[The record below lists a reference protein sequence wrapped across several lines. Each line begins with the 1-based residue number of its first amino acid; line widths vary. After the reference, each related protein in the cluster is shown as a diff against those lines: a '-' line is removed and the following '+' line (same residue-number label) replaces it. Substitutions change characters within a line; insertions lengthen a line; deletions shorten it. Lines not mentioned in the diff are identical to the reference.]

1 LTGHVNDGE
10 AVAFSRDGRTLATGN
25 MDGTVRVWD
34 VASGRELAKFGKE
47 LPQFAGRGWILS
59 VAFSPDG
66 HMLAAG
72 TLDKTVQIWDVSQ
85 ITSRKRESNERSTE
99 QLERDWK
106 DLAGD
111 SSKANAALGNLTAAP
126 QNSVAFLEKQL
137 QATKLVDAKRI
148 ERLIADL
155 GHAQFQ
161 VREKAANELQ
171 SLGDLAAPA
180 LRQALA
186 GNPAAESKQ
195 RLTALLDRLEGVSP
209 LPAIIRQ
216 IRAVEAL
223 ECIGNPE
230 ARRLLEK
237 LAAGDPNLRLT
248 QEAKAAADRLAQR
261 PTTAK

>member
-1 LTGHVNDGE
+1 
-10 AVAFSRDGRTLATGN
+10 

-34 VASGRELAKFGKE
+34 VASGKQLAKFGKE

-66 HMLAAG
+66 RTLAAG
-72 TLDKTVQIWDVSQ
+72 SLDKTVQFWDVSQ
-85 ITSRKRESNERSTE
+85 ITARPRESNERSAE
-99 QLERDWK
+99 QLDGDWK
-106 DLAGD
+106 DLAAD
-111 SSKANAALGNLTAAP
+111 SSIAHAALGRLIESPKHA
-126 QNSVAFLEKQL
+126 VAFLEKQL
-137 QATKLVDAKRI
+137 QETTSVDAKRI
-148 ERLIADL
+148 GRLIADL

-161 VREKAANELQ
+161 VRENAASELQ
-171 SLGDLAAPA
+171 ALGDIAAPA

-186 GNPAAESKQ
+186 GNPTAECRL

-223 ECIGNPE
+223 ERIGNPE

-248 QEAKAAADRLAQR
+248 REAKAAAGRLARQ
-261 PTTAK
+261 PATAQ